1 MAIGTYAELQTAVA
15 NWLDRGDLTE
25 RIKEFI
31 DLAEARMNRV
41 LRLQLMVNI
50 DTTTLGGAAALV
62 AGTRDYALPS
72 GYLQMIDFALTT
84 DPITPLSYITPE
96 NMNRMWAGSQLGIPR
111 AYTILSN
118 NSSGTPTPTVRLGPS
133 PAGAYTYS
141 MMFYKKIEALGT
153 GNTTEA
159 MLTDNPDIYLYGALM
174 EAEPFLMN
182 DARVQLWATAYQ
194 EAVANLQEQ
203 DNKDRHSGSAMRV
216 MNTGGYY

>member
-31 DLAEARMNRV
+31 GLAEARMNRV
-41 LRLQLMVNI
+41 LRLQLMVNV
-50 DTTTLGGAAALV
+50 DTTTLGGANKLV

-72 GYLQMIDFALTT
+72 GYLQMIDFSLTT

-96 NMNRMWAGSQLGIPR
+96 NMNRMWAGSQLGIPA
-111 AYTILSN
+111 AYTIYSD
-118 NSSGTPTPTVRLGPS
+118 NSSGTPTPTVKLGPS

-141 MMFYKKIEALGT
+141 MMFYKKIESLGT

-182 DARVQLWATAYQ
+182 DQRTQLWATAFFKAL
-194 EAVANLQEQ
+194 EDVNSRDA
-203 DNKDRHSGSAMRV
+203 KDRFSGSELRIV
-216 MNTGGYY
+216 NTTGYP